1 MLCYGNSTG
10 SVTLSASG
18 SSGYTYKKDDGD
30 YRASATFGTLA
41 AGDYSF
47 TVKDANNCQASTNAT
62 ITQPASALSVSAT
75 ASTSICDGDN
85 LDITA
90 TPAGGTSPY
99 SYEWTANTAASVAN
113 IDDDDAATTNVAPTA
128 TTTYTIIIT
137 DANNCQTSSTSTIT
151 VKPVS
156 AYTENLT
163 ACDSLRWHGVKYTS
177 SQTDGSVTAH
187 ETAANDCDS
196 VVTLNLTIKPSTS
209 VDTNATACGSFAWRG
224 ITYNATPLTA
234 PTDTTTKANGCDS
247 VVTLNLTINQS
258 PTLTVGSQTNVLCY
272 DGSTGSV
279 TLSATG
285 GTVDGEHP
293 YQYKNGSGD
302 WQASAT
308 FTSLATGNY
317 TFTVKDKNNCQ
328 GTISTTITQPSEL
341 GLVVNHAASPMNS
354 LFILLGYDGG
364 EVELDCHGNLATLT
378 FDANGG
384 VGGYRFSKDN
394 WTSSQSGA
402 DSNIF
407 TNLAPGDYI
416 FKVKDANNCEGYFP
430 VTIIEPSALVL
441 TATPTHALCN
451 GGTGS
456 VTLSSTGGTETVK
469 YSDTEDGTYS
479 ASNTTYGSLSAGSHT
494 FYAKDVWGCK
504 TSATTTITQPDAL
517 ALTGDV
523 STAIACHGGTA
534 TVTLSVTG
542 GSGDYRFSKDN
553 WTTTQSTGDSNVF
566 TSLSASDYTFKVK
579 DRNDC
584 EATFNLTVTE
594 PDELTLSGS
603 QTNVLCY
610 GGSTGSVTLS
620 ATGGTVDGEHPYQY
634 KNGSGDWQ
642 TSATFGTLAADDYTF
657 TVKDKNNC
665 QGTLDVTITQPAS
678 ALSATKATTGP
689 LCGYDS
695 PMGTIVITASGGT
708 SPYQYRVDGDEGDYD
723 DENTLSASVSPATH
737 TYYVKDNNGCVVSAG
752 FSIAAAPRFS
762 VTFAS
767 DEITIC
773 QGETTTLDATVVHDR
788 WIKNYTLTASPFGA
802 SAGMPGSTSG
812 SENSNGTHHLTFDV
826 SPTTTTVYTLSVQDN
841 AGSPYCS
848 IVRNVTVTVKPT
860 SAYTENLTACDSL
873 WWHDTKYTTAQT
885 DGSVTY
891 TSTGGAANGC
901 DSITTLNLTEVYT
914 TAHTAYTASGLGSYT
929 WATDGDKGHGDGIE
943 YNASGDYVGPE
954 YNDAN
959 GCHAH
964 DTLHLTITPINIA
977 GVLNGKFSVAADKK
991 VLFSQ
996 GNLQYINAPNDGY
1009 AAQSFRFAL
1018 HQYDFVG
1025 GTSTT
1030 EPTGTFGNVYLEN
1043 GTQCGNQNVSN
1054 SYTGWIDLFGWGTS
1068 KWNSGASNYMPY
1080 STETTGSTYN
1090 PGGSTANNL
1099 TGDYANADW
1108 GVYNPIVNGGNT
1120 AGQFRVLTSDEWSYL
1135 LNSRTNATS
1144 KRSQG
1149 RINLGGD
1156 NYVKGVILLPDEWTL
1171 PTGCTF
1177 VTDFATNGYTTNTYT
1192 LEQWALMQ
1200 ANGAVFLPQAGRRDG
1215 TAFKM
1220 DNYYR
1225 SRYWSSTKNGEN
1237 MANAFDFYNT
1247 TINPSQGVGRGMGNS
1262 VRLVFDDVDCVTSS
1276 GAVSETACDSY
1287 LWAANGVTY
1296 NASGTYTARIINRHG
1311 CDSTVTL
1318 TLTIKPSKHYTDN
1331 QTACDSLW
1339 WHSVKYTTTQ
1349 TDGSVTFATTAANGC
1364 DSTVTLNLT
1373 AVYTTDHNAYNVSE
1387 NGNYTWAASG
1397 IHGHG
1402 TGTNYTVS
1410 GDYVGP
1416 EYNDANGCHAHDTLH
1431 LTITASDNGCTLG
1444 GTFTVNASG
1453 DRIQFTCGNLQY
1465 RASTNEWRLAPDQWN
1480 YVGNGNGGY
1489 YAYSDDDDDY
1499 LCGSTKCNNEA
1510 ISSSYCCW
1518 IDLFGFG
1525 TSGWNN
1531 SFSAYQP
1538 YSTSSTAGDYI
1549 NQSLTGDYANAD
1561 WGVYNSIS
1569 GASAGTYRTMTSAE
1583 WQYILSGRDNA
1594 ANKYGMGTLFGIY
1607 GIFFLPDEWTQ
1618 PDGTSFTP
1626 GTGSGWTT
1634 NTYTT
1639 DAQWDALQAA
1649 GMVFLPMT
1657 GYRYEPG
1664 HQWTGCGSLS
1674 NPYGNYHTTTISAT
1688 NSKHYTFTFYVYNS
1702 TPAVIVTDNDGWYHN
1717 NQHGYAV
1724 RLVKDFEP
1732 CEVVAPVK
1740 TVTACGSYTW
1750 PSTGQTYT
1758 GSTTVNNVT
1767 GIHRSPQGCD
1777 SIVSL
1782 NLTITPSSVYLS
1794 NSEQNIADGSPMS
1807 PSVVTA
1813 SNFTIA
1819 VTDLPDG
1826 VTYNDATKTISGTPT
1841 GGEGTYTYT
1850 VTATSTNGCPTRVL
1864 TGTIEV
1870 GEVLIV
1876 PTGALNGAF
1885 SVAADKKVYFS
1896 KGNLQYK
1903 ASTDTWRFAEN
1914 QWNFVCRG
1922 SGYGNVKLDD
1932 NSDYCYNAYLS
1943 STYVGWIDLF
1953 CYGTSGWNNGS
1964 TYYKPWDNNTSSGN
1978 NYLQQD
1984 LTGDYANADWGVYN
1998 AISNGGNAPGLW
2010 RTLTID
2016 EWKYLLVDRANASDK
2031 QIYAKVNGY
2040 VGIILL
2046 PDDFTKPDGT
2056 PAYITGMNT
2065 NVRTDNTVCYTAT
2078 NNRNNNS
2085 VNSFTLDQ
2093 WALMEAAGAVFLPH
2107 AGYRNGTST
2116 NGGASSPSS
2125 SINYVSYYWSATHS
2139 GTQYAYAIYW
2149 LQRAASTYTL
2159 SRTFNAYN
2167 KYTGASVRLVSDG
2180 ATCQVFGPTTI
2191 INACDSYTW
2200 TENGQTYTESGDYTS
2215 HLTTSEGCD
2224 SVVTLHLTVGQ
2235 SNSQAYYTT
2244 AVGSYIWTSDGDK
2257 GRGNG
2262 NTYTMSGT
2270 YVGPETTIDGCASAD
2285 TLHLGISPIQGSTP
2299 GKFSVAAGKQ
2309 VSFSQGNLQYLAKA
2323 ADGYTNNSW
2332 RFAENQWN
2340 WVGDGSTHGNVYM
2353 ADGTTPCDNTSISEN
2368 DKVWIDM
2375 FGYAC
2380 SGWDNGKTCYQP
2392 YHTTNTATYYLDQ
2405 NLTSTYA
2412 RGDWAFY
2419 NRIHNGGYNDSL
2431 WRTLTSAEMTFLLG
2445 TTSPRT
2451 ANHKSFGTVNGVPG
2465 LIIMPDTWTLPNG
2478 CDYTGNITAN
2488 FTTNTYTLEQWSRME
2503 TVGAIFL
2510 PQCYR
2515 RVQATAVNTGD
2526 GTYYWSSTSNGTSNS
2541 YGLKFTNNAITAA
2554 SLLTK
2559 WYGGA
2564 IRPVYDLPT
2573 SCEIKYTTVL
2583 HEGCDKVVLDG
2594 ENYYSNVDVVKRLVA
2609 HDGCD
2614 SLVTHRIIV
2623 KSSGSKNYYAQ
2634 NLDSYTWP
2642 ISGDKGHGTGSTYT
2656 ETNTYVGPRYD
2667 GSNGCDA
2674 YDTLNLTITNIQGAI
2689 AHKFSV
2695 AVDKQVY
2702 FSNGNLQWQ
2711 GSTNTWRFAEHQYTA
2726 IGNAAG
2732 NTTSAGSRASQS
2744 NWIDLFG
2751 YGTSGWSGS
2760 GATYYHPYDNSTTNS
2775 YCTHNLAGDYANAD
2789 WGVYNAIS
2797 NGGNVPELWR
2807 TLSKDEYNYLLNTRP
2822 GYADK
2827 KATAK
2832 IGNVSGVVLLP
2843 DDWVLPSGLTFV
2855 PGGNNTSSPAN
2866 IYTVAQWANM
2876 EANGA
2881 VFLPLGGYRSN
2892 TSITPGYGY
2901 YWTSTN
2907 YSTSYS
2913 YRLSKD
2919 GSSAPT
2925 TGYSGVS
2932 LYYGHSVRL
2941 VVNAPTTCATRM
2953 TTDMGT
2959 ETITNCGP
2967 YTYHGTTYYADTVT
2981 TVRFLNASGCDTLVR
2996 LTLTIKSTGDF
3007 YKVNP
3012 DGDSYTWEA
3021 SGDKGHGT
3029 GETYD
3034 EDDAGIILGPTYT
3047 ANGCTCRDTLK
3058 LSFTPPGRL
3067 SGLFSV
3073 SSTKQV
3079 YFSQGNLQYTT
3090 TGEHAVATG
3099 GTQAGTWRFAEHQY
3113 DFVGGTSTST
3123 PSGTFGNV
3131 YVDAVQ
3137 SGNQNVRNNYTGW
3150 IDLFGWGTSGWN
3162 SGATDYQAYSTTQT
3176 NNNYYGGASNTNSIS
3191 ETNADWGVFNAISN
3205 GGNSPGIWRT
3215 LTNDEWTYLK
3225 STRTNAAN
3233 KYAYATVIDVRGLVI
3248 LPDEWVLP
3256 DGCSFTKWASNQ
3268 AYTANNYNAEKW
3280 ALMESNGAVFL
3291 PAAGYRGTGSASG
3304 TSWFYGSNYYG
3315 RYWSSSYYKSGSTY
3329 GAYQAPM
3336 FYSTGSVSNSSGAN
3350 RAQGCSVRLVMDKE

>member
-1 MLCYGNSTG
+1 MRRALSFVLTFIFIAASVVMAQVPQAFHHQMVVRNTNDVLVRSHSVGLRFTIQSHNSGSPVILYQETQTSTTDQNGLVQVEVGRGTRNTSYGEFSAIQWGNYTDIELKTEVDPTGGTSYTLYVIQPLQAVPYAFFANEQQTLQNAVNLGNRAGDNQLKSVKDPTEAQDVVTKRYLDSVIAELVRRNNSLTRDTAACVTPASLPFVWRGSDRNSAGIYRYTIAAAGAGGLDSVIILTLTVSNGTHLVATETACDNYDWHGNNYTVTGNYTYEYTDANGCPSADTLHLTILPAVTLTATNLTQTLCQGTAITDIVVTNTNSSI
-10 SVTLSASG
+10 SVTGLPTGVSYNNVSG
-18 SSGYTYKKDDGD
+18 KIE
-30 YRASATFGTLA
+30 GTPSV
-41 AGDYSF
+41 AGIFNF
-47 TVKDANNCQASTNAT
+47 T
-62 ITQPASALSVSAT
+62 
-75 ASTSICDGDN
+75 
-85 LDITA
+85 ITA
-90 TPAGGTSPY
+90 TSD
-99 SYEWTANTAASVAN
+99 N
-113 IDDDDAATTNVAPTA
+113 APTC
-128 TTTYTIIIT
+128 
-137 DANNCQTSSTSTIT
+137 ANQTENGTIT
-151 VKPVS
+151 VKPTSVGDTS
-156 AYTENLT
+156 ANECDHFVWYGNNYT
-163 ACDSLRWHGVKYTS
+163 STS
-177 SQTDGSVTAH
+177 SQTHVF
-187 ETAANDCDS
+187 TAANGCDSTVTLNLTINASTTGDTNATKCDNFTWYGNNYASSGDQTHHFTNAKGCDSTVTLHLTINQSTTGDTNATKCDNFTWYGTPYASSSTPTHTFTNVSGCDS
-196 VVTLNLTIKPSTS
+196 VVTLHLTVNPSTS

-234 PTDTTTKANGCDS
+234 PTATTTKANGCDS

-308 FTSLATGNY
+308 FGTLAADDY

-407 TNLAPGDYI
+407 TNLTPGDYI

-566 TSLSASDYTFKVK
+566 TSLSAGDYTFKVK

-642 TSATFGTLAADDYTF
+642 ASATFGTLAADDYTF
-657 TVKDKNNC
+657 TVKDQNNC
-665 QGTLDVTITQPAS
+665 QATLDVTITQPAS

-788 WIKNYTLTASPFGA
+788 WIKNYTLTASPSGA

-1030 EPTGTFGNVYLEN
+1030 EPTGTFGNVYLNN

-1135 LNSRTNATS
+1135 LNSRTNASS

-1149 RINLGGD
+1149 RIYLGGD

-1200 ANGAVFLPQAGRRDG
+1200 ANGAVFLPQAGKRNG
-1215 TAFKM
+1215 TEYIVTIGYEA
-1220 DNYYR
+1220 
-1225 SRYWSSTKNGEN
+1225 RYWSSTQYNN
-1237 MANAFDFYNT
+1237 INANAFYFRDGYISEST
-1247 TINPSQGVGRGMGNS
+1247 TASRGMGNS

-1318 TLTIKPSKHYTDN
+1318 TLTIKPTTSVDTN
-1331 QTACDSLW
+1331 AVACS
-1339 WHSVKYTTTQ
+1339 
-1349 TDGSVTFATTAANGC
+1349 
-1364 DSTVTLNLT
+1364 
-1373 AVYTTDHNAYNVSE
+1373 
-1387 NGNYTWAASG
+1387 
-1397 IHGHG
+1397 
-1402 TGTNYTVS
+1402 
-1410 GDYVGP
+1410 
-1416 EYNDANGCHAHDTLH
+1416 
-1431 LTITASDNGCTLG
+1431 
-1444 GTFTVNASG
+1444 TFT
-1453 DRIQFTCGNLQY
+1453 
-1465 RASTNEWRLAPDQWN
+1465 WR
-1480 YVGNGNGGY
+1480 G
-1489 YAYSDDDDDY
+1489 
-1499 LCGSTKCNNEA
+1499 
-1510 ISSSYCCW
+1510 
-1518 IDLFGFG
+1518 
-1525 TSGWNN
+1525 
-1531 SFSAYQP
+1531 
-1538 YSTSSTAGDYI
+1538 
-1549 NQSLTGDYANAD
+1549 
-1561 WGVYNSIS
+1561 
-1569 GASAGTYRTMTSAE
+1569 
-1583 WQYILSGRDNA
+1583 
-1594 ANKYGMGTLFGIY
+1594 
-1607 GIFFLPDEWTQ
+1607 
-1618 PDGTSFTP
+1618 
-1626 GTGSGWTT
+1626 
-1634 NTYTT
+1634 NTYTET
-1639 DAQWDALQAA
+1639 
-1649 GMVFLPMT
+1649 P
-1657 GYRYEPG
+1657 
-1664 HQWTGCGSLS
+1664 LS
-1674 NPYGNYHTTTISAT
+1674 APTNTTT
-1688 NSKHYTFTFYVYNS
+1688 
-1702 TPAVIVTDNDGWYHN
+1702 
-1717 NQHGYAV
+1717 
-1724 RLVKDFEP
+1724 
-1732 CEVVAPVK
+1732 
-1740 TVTACGSYTW
+1740 
-1750 PSTGQTYT
+1750 
-1758 GSTTVNNVT
+1758 
-1767 GIHRSPQGCD
+1767 
-1777 SIVSL
+1777 
-1782 NLTITPSSVYLS
+1782 
-1794 NSEQNIADGSPMS
+1794 
-1807 PSVVTA
+1807 
-1813 SNFTIA
+1813 
-1819 VTDLPDG
+1819 
-1826 VTYNDATKTISGTPT
+1826 
-1841 GGEGTYTYT
+1841 
-1850 VTATSTNGCPTRVL
+1850 
-1864 TGTIEV
+1864 
-1870 GEVLIV
+1870 
-1876 PTGALNGAF
+1876 
-1885 SVAADKKVYFS
+1885 
-1896 KGNLQYK
+1896 K
-1903 ASTDTWRFAEN
+1903 AN
-1914 QWNFVCRG
+1914 
-1922 SGYGNVKLDD
+1922 
-1932 NSDYCYNAYLS
+1932 
-1943 STYVGWIDLF
+1943 
-1953 CYGTSGWNNGS
+1953 
-1964 TYYKPWDNNTSSGN
+1964 
-1978 NYLQQD
+1978 
-1984 LTGDYANADWGVYN
+1984 
-1998 AISNGGNAPGLW
+1998 
-2010 RTLTID
+2010 
-2016 EWKYLLVDRANASDK
+2016 
-2031 QIYAKVNGY
+2031 
-2040 VGIILL
+2040 
-2046 PDDFTKPDGT
+2046 
-2056 PAYITGMNT
+2056 
-2065 NVRTDNTVCYTAT
+2065 
-2078 NNRNNNS
+2078 
-2085 VNSFTLDQ
+2085 
-2093 WALMEAAGAVFLPH
+2093 
-2107 AGYRNGTST
+2107 
-2116 NGGASSPSS
+2116 
-2125 SINYVSYYWSATHS
+2125 
-2139 GTQYAYAIYW
+2139 
-2149 LQRAASTYTL
+2149 
-2159 SRTFNAYN
+2159 
-2167 KYTGASVRLVSDG
+2167 
-2180 ATCQVFGPTTI
+2180 
-2191 INACDSYTW
+2191 
-2200 TENGQTYTESGDYTS
+2200 
-2215 HLTTSEGCD
+2215 GCD
-2224 SVVTLHLTVGQ
+2224 SVVTLHLTVNPNPTLSVGSQ
-2235 SNSQAYYTT
+2235 TNVLCYGNSTGSVTLSASGSSGYTYKKDDGDYQASATFGTLAAGDYSFTVKDANNCQASTNATITQPASALSVNATENTTITVGDNIDLTATPAGGTGPYTYAWAANTADDVANIADDDAATTNVAPTATTTYTITVTDANGCEATTTTTLTTESGIIHSYKTVTACDSYTWTENAIEQGTYTT
-2244 AVGSYIWTSDGDK
+2244 SQGSNGNEESLPKYVYSRGGGLSDSVVHLVLTIKNSAVRDSVGSECESYTW
-2257 GRGNG
+2257 RG
-2262 NTYTMSGT
+2262 NTYTSSGIYEKVFPTAAANGCDSTVRLTLTIGHSNTGDTIAAGCNTFTWYGNT
-2270 YVGPETTIDGCASAD
+2270 YTESTNTPTHNSTNVSGCDSTT
-2285 TLHLGISPIQGSTP
+2285 TLHLTIYHSGNTAYYDTSIGPYIWATSGSKGRGTGDTYNTTGKYIGPEDAISGCTGVDTLYLLILPIEGAIP
-2299 GKFSVAAGKQ
+2299 GKFSIAADKQ
-2309 VSFSQGNLQYLAKA
+2309 VYFANGNLQWLAKSNGEY
-2323 ADGYTNNSW
+2323 ADNSW
-2332 RFAENQWN
+2332 RFAPAQYTVLLSNTTI
-2340 WVGDGSTHGNVYM
+2340 GGNTTSSANRPTQTKWIDLFAYGTSGYAGYGNTNYM
-2353 ADGTTPCDNTSISEN
+2353 PFYCTNDNTGLIGNHS
-2368 DKVWIDM
+2368 
-2375 FGYAC
+2375 
-2380 SGWDNGKTCYQP
+2380 
-2392 YHTTNTATYYLDQ
+2392 
-2405 NLTSTYA
+2405 LTSDYSNA
-2412 RGDWAFY
+2412 DWAWY
-2419 NRIHNGGYNDSL
+2419 NAIQGGGNGPYI
-2431 WRTLTSAEMTFLLG
+2431 WRTLTKDEIAYLLN
-2445 TTSPRT
+2445 TRT
-2451 ANHKSFGTVNGVPG
+2451 NSSSKRSLGQVNSVSG
-2465 LIIMPDTWTLPNG
+2465 LILLPDDWTLP
-2478 CDYTGNITAN
+2478 TGLSFTPTTAN
-2488 FTTNTYTLEQWSRME
+2488 STTNKYTIEQWARME
-2503 TVGAIFL
+2503 AHGAIFL
-2510 PQCYR
+2510 PIGGSGNNAGVTPGNGR
-2515 RVQATAVNTGD
+2515 
-2526 GTYYWSSTSNGTSNS
+2526 YWTSTNSTSTLS
-2541 YGLKFTNNAITAA
+2541 YSLSFAATTAPSTA
-2554 SLLTK
+2554 NTANEFLCYSL
-2559 WYGGA
+2559 
-2564 IRPVYDLPT
+2564 RPVYDAPT
-2573 SCEIKYTTVL
+2573 PSSGCAITYSSINVQSCDRYTWPINGRT
-2583 HEGCDKVVLDG
+2583 
-2594 ENYYSNVDVVKRLVA
+2594 YYASTTTIGRTTNA
-2609 HDGCD
+2609 AGCD
-2614 SLVTHRIIV
+2614 SLITLNLTI
-2623 KSSGSKNYYAQ
+2623 KSSDSKNYYAAA
-2634 NLDSYTWP
+2634 LDSYIWP
-2642 ISGDKGHGTGSTYT
+2642 TSGDKGHGTGSTYT
-2656 ETNTYVGPRYD
+2656 TSDQQIIGQRYD
-2667 GSNGCDA
+2667 GSNSCDA
-2674 YDTLNLTITNIQGAI
+2674 YDTLHLTITPIQGAI
-2689 AHKFSV
+2689 AHPFSV
-2695 AVDKQVY
+2695 AADKQVY
-2702 FSNGNLQWQ
+2702 FSNGNLQFQ
-2711 GSTNTWRFAEHQYTA
+2711 GSTSTWRFAEHQYTA

-2732 NTTSAGSRASQS
+2732 NTTAVASRATNT
-2744 NWIDLFG
+2744 NWIDLFP

-2760 GATYYHPYDNSTTNS
+2760 ATYYQPYEVNITDAS
-2775 YCTHNLAGDYANAD
+2775 YCNAHLTGDKSNAD

-2797 NGGNVPELWR
+2797 NGGNVSELWR
-2807 TLSKDEYNYLLNTRP
+2807 TLTSAEMIYLLKTRS

-2827 KATAK
+2827 KATASINGV
-2832 IGNVSGVVLLP
+2832 IGTILLP
-2843 DDWVLPSGLTFV
+2843 DDWVLPVGCTFTA
-2855 PGGNNTSSPAN
+2855 GDYSTSSPTN
-2866 IYTVAQWANM
+2866 VYTLAQWADM

-2881 VFLPLGGYRSN
+2881 IFLPLGGHRAN
-2892 TSITPGYGY
+2892 TNTTTLTTTLGYGS
-2901 YWTSTN
+2901 YWTA
-2907 YSTSYS
+2907 TSYS
-2913 YRLSKD
+2913 SSSAYRLYQAN
-2919 GSSAPT
+2919 GSAPQCT
-2925 TGYSGVS
+2925 TTSVYKHYGY
-2932 LYYGHSVRL
+2932 SVRL

-2996 LTLTIKSTGDF
+2996 LTLTIKSTGDY

-3012 DGDSYTWEA
+3012 DADSYTWEA

-3034 EDDAGIILGPTYT
+3034 ENDAGIILGPTYT
-3047 ANGCTCRDTLK
+3047 AANGCTSRDTLK

-3099 GTQAGTWRFAEHQY
+3099 GTQSGTWRFAEHQY
-3113 DFVGGTSTST
+3113 DFVGGTSTAT
-3123 PSGTFGNV
+3123 PAGTYGNV

-3137 SGNQNVRNNYTGW
+3137 SGNQNVTSSYPGW

-3162 SGATDYQAYSTTQT
+3162 SGATGYMPYYTTAT
-3176 NNNYYGGASNTNSIS
+3176 ASYYYPGGNASNNLTGDYA
-3191 ETNADWGVFNAISN
+3191 NADWGIFNAISN
-3205 GGNSPGIWRT
+3205 GGNAPNLWRT
-3215 LTNDEWTYLK
+3215 LTSAEWKYIL
-3225 STRTNAAN
+3225 SDRTNAA
-3233 KYAYATVIDVRGLVI
+3233 KKRAECTVNGIKGLI
-3248 LPDEWVLP
+3248 IMPDSYDGDLSSRVL
-3256 DGCSFTKWASNQ
+3256 GTYGYNS
-3268 AYTANNYNAEKW
+3268 YTYTLSQWEE
-3280 ALMESNGAVFL
+3280 LESNGAVFL
-3291 PAAGYRGTGSASG
+3291 PQAGARNTGGTTYSVGAS
-3304 TSWFYGSNYYG
+3304 YYA
-3315 RYWSSSYYKSGSTY
+3315 RYWSSTQNAANYAYHLYFYDKSIYPQNSGY
-3329 GAYQAPM
+3329 RYIGAA
-3336 FYSTGSVSNSSGAN
+3336 
-3350 RAQGCSVRLVMDKE
+3350 VRLVMDKE